1 MIYPTKMRYFMAVT
15 ILLTIGLYITNW
27 DFWLHM
33 GIGDVL
39 IFLAIV
45 VASLFVVPLPKGNG
59 SVSVQL
65 PVIFSAAIILG
76 PGAGLWLGGL
86 ASTTG
91 PEYLGKVRWPS
102 VMFNRAQFGISGWAA
117 GEIFY
122 LLVGTGKNLGLAHVS
137 LSLVVAALTAFV
149 LNLAFV
155 SFAIALRTNRGL
167 IETLRVHFKWAL
179 PSVLL
184 MIPIAYSMAAVYKGL
199 GPYGELMFIIPLA
212 SIRYILALLRRAYLT
227 YFNNIDILL
236 TALNFRDAYTY
247 GHSIRVGHYAGKLAE
262 QFGMPQDRVQLV
274 KEAGLLHD
282 VGKLATPDVILS
294 KVGRL
299 NHEEGTVMKDHP
311 IIGSHILE
319 ELRVGGCARHFV
331 RQHHERWDG
340 FGYPDRLTREEIA
353 LETRIVSVVD
363 AYDAMTTDRPYRRS
377 LPHSVALKEIE
388 RGSDNQFDPEV
399 VQKFVEMC
407 GDKNLVAEETVAQ
420 GWNHVGLRKGPDNEH
435 GQSS

>member
-1 MIYPTKMRYFMAVT
+1 MYPRALKVFIAVLSVVSLGILVVT
-15 ILLTIGLYITNW
+15 FHQFSLAPRGAVIILGGGILL
-27 DFWLHM
+27 
-33 GIGDVL
+33 
-39 IFLAIV
+39 
-45 VASLFVVPLPKGNG
+45 ASLYSVPLLKGHG
-59 SVSVQL
+59 SVTVQL
-65 PVIFSAAIILG
+65 PVLMATTIILG
-76 PGAGLWLGGL
+76 PGVGAWVGFFTTL
-86 ASTTG
+86 TG
-91 PEYLGKVRWPS
+91 PELRGVVRWPS
-102 VMFNRAQFGISGWAA
+102 ILFNRAQYSITAWLSG
-117 GEIFY
+117 ETFI
-122 LLVGTGKNLGLAHVS
+122 LLGGHA
-137 LSLVVAALTAFV
+137 
-149 LNLAFV
+149 LNLNLRDVSIPMVSALALAFLLNSGFV
-155 SFAIALRTNRGL
+155 MSAISLRTQRPL
-167 IETLRVHFKWAL
+167 IETFRVHMKWGT
-179 PSVLL
+179 PTFLL
-184 MIPIAYSMAAVYKGL
+184 MLPVSYAMATVYKTNGV
-199 GPYGELMFIIPLA
+199 GPELFFFVPLV
-212 SIRYILALLRRAYLT
+212 SIRYILALLRKAHLAYV
-227 YFNNIDILL
+227 NNIDILL
-236 TALNFRDAYTY
+236 TALHFRDAYTY

-407 GDKNLVAEETVAQ
+407 VDKNLVAEETVAQ